1 MFAEG
6 YIGIAGT
13 IGVGKSTLTMDLAHA
28 LNFEPILDEVDGNE
42 SLHGRPPAERQHA
55 VPALRRTRRTFV

>member
-13 IGVGKSTLTMDLAHA
+13 IGVGKSTLTVDLARA
-28 LNFEPILDEVDGNE
+28 LNF
-42 SLHGRPPAERQHA
+42 
-55 VPALRRTRRTFV
+55 

>member
-13 IGVGKSTLTMDLAHA
+13 IGVGKSTLTMDLAQ
-28 LNFEPILDEVDGNE
+28 I
-42 SLHGRPPAERQHA
+42 GRAH
-55 VPALRRTRRTFV
+55 V